1 LSIQQTKAAMANPNM
16 ETAYIE
22 RQVIDLTVSQYPRL
36 YIIRNTTALTDE
48 TIQYAIADNNGYI
61 VTDTGQATFPA
72 SSTTLT
78 IYIAD
83 FIRTQF
89 SQKSLPPGFYFVLV
103 KNVTNNQSW
112 AIPVIVASSTFAS
125 PFYGDPNLQYYTVF
139 DKYYGLY
146 THITNKA
153 ISLPADNR
161 YEIYAYFKN
170 GKYGRLVKIDNT
182 GRILLDTGY
191 HHHVILS
198 LELNFNSL
206 FDFATHMFTHSYG
219 LTPNVAQQALQAIL
233 QGDPIEAITLL
244 RPFYMYT
251 WIGTVL
257 DYDFIVDTQNN
268 IYKIIVRS
276 ALYLGEFDWGKVLK
290 VGTIG
295 CVAGVAGAVVATV
308 ASGGA
313 LSFTLPLAVGACVSG
328 GVAGIGVGVLA
339 GIDMSSSTPPQTVM
353 NYVNLIEQKG
363 SEGKSKNENYYNDA
377 VSLLQQWLQQGKITQ
392 DDYNQMMNIL
402 SNWKTT
408 INQTIDDIVSIAKT
422 AIQAGYEA
430 GKEEGEKEAW
440 MWIALA
446 GVGGFALGVITGKH

>member
-1 LSIQQTKAAMANPNM
+1 MSTQQTKGAMANPNL

-22 RQVIDLTVSQYPRL
+22 RQVIDLTISQYPRL
-36 YIIRNTTALTDE
+36 YITRNSTTLTDE
-48 TIQYAIADNNGYI
+48 IIQYAIADNNGYI

-72 SSTTLT
+72 SSTTLI

-83 FIRTQF
+83 FIRQQF
-89 SQKSLPPGFYFVLV
+89 QLKNLPPGFYFVLI
-103 KNVTNNQSW
+103 KNVTTNQGW
-112 AIPVIVASSTFAS
+112 AIPVIVTSSTFTS

-161 YEIYAYFKN
+161 YEIYAYFRK
-170 GKYGRLVKIDNT
+170 GKQGRLVKIDNL

-206 FDFATHMFTHSYG
+206 ADFATHMFTHSYG

-233 QGDPIEAITLL
+233 MGDPIEAITLL
-244 RPFYMYT
+244 RPYYMYT

-257 DYDFIVDTQNN
+257 DYDFIVDTVNN

-290 VGTIG
+290 IGAVG
-295 CVAGVAGAVVATV
+295 CVAGIAGAVVATV
-308 ASGGA
+308 ASGGT
-313 LSFTLPLAVGACVSG
+313 LSFTLPLAVGACVTG
-328 GVAGIGVGVLA
+328 TVAGLGTAVITGV
-339 GIDMSSSTPPQTVM
+339 DMSPQTPPGTII
-353 NYVNLIEQKG
+353 NYFYILDEKG
-363 SEGKSKNENYYNDA
+363 REAKQKNENYYNQA
-377 VSLLQQWLQQGKITQ
+377 KNLLDQWLQQGKITQ
-392 DDYNQMMNIL
+392 DDYNQMMEIL
-402 SNWKTT
+402 TNWKTT
-408 INQTIDDIVSIAKT
+408 MDQSIDDIVSTAKT
-422 AIQAGYEA
+422 FIQAGYSK
-430 GKEEGEKEAW
+430 GKDEGEQSCWKW
-440 MWIALA
+440 TALA
-446 GVGGFALGVITGKH
+446 GVGGFALGVIVGKH